1 MLQRLDASLGYEGY
15 LRAYR
20 AFLETSDSNA
30 AADLRR
36 LSDDAEAS
44 LNVLQRANAGGT
56 FRTDTELLRRLTAPF
71 RRTALFSAS
80 GNTPAGLPPLT
91 ALERDY
97 AQLKSEIAK
106 ASDANAATRG
116 NSLFAALLWSQATS
130 VALLTLLSATL
141 FALAWFLRDRMVDPL
156 ENLRRSVAGAAR
168 GNLTLPF

>member
-1 MLQRLDASLGYEGY
+1 MRPPLKAVLFDLDGTLFDSIDLLLACMRHAFEGFDGPHPTTEDWVAGIGTP
-15 LRAYR
+15 LMKQLAAY
-20 AFLETSDSNA
+20 A
-30 AADLRR
+30 
-36 LSDDAEAS
+36 
-44 LNVLQRANAGGT
+44 
-56 FRTDTELLRRLTAPF
+56 RTDTELLRRLTAPF

-156 ENLRRSVAGAAR
+156 ENLRRKIGRAHV
-168 GNLTLPF
+168 